1 MGAPFFFFF
10 FASSS
15 WSSAVVDGGGGGG
28 VEDEEIKKRREKK
41 AQTLLFLSLSRS
53 TSKGALSMFCF
64 ALRCDACGPAAP
76 RRKVPGAES
85 GAVERAS
92 RRESERARERA
103 SRRVEGFV
111 ISAPPSIIRVF
122 GLADGQTH
130 AFSLSL
136 FLPFSRLF
144 SSLSSGSRARGG
156 IEKLEGADFGR
167 REGDEGARKGR
178 EKQSPPAPSFSL
190 RRRHVRNADS
200 SSSSL
205 LPFPTT
211 SASSSSLLLF
221 PTSSPSS
228 SPSPHTASTWP
239 TRTTTKTTTWTPRR

>member
-1 MGAPFFFFF
+1 MPILIFQSSMKRQNVKKKKKGKTHYFFFSFSL
-10 FASSS
+10 FAC
-15 WSSAVVDGGGGGG
+15 
-28 VEDEEIKKRREKK
+28 
-41 AQTLLFLSLSRS
+41 S
-53 TSKGALSMFCF
+53 TSQVRFFLFAYYCFVCFC
-64 ALRCDACGPAAP
+64 CDARGILQLLIAKTLE
-76 RRKVPGAES
+76 RRAERS
-85 GAVERAS
+85 S
-92 RRESERARERA
+92 ESAGETERARERA
-103 SRRVEGFV
+103 RERVERFV

-239 TRTTTKTTTWTPRR
+239 TRTTTKTTPWTPRR